1 MLIACE
7 DITERRYAEEAARE
21 SARRFRAL
29 IEHAYDVVLLL
40 DQDGSVLY
48 ASPSVERVLAYAAR
62 ELVGCSAFDFIHPD
76 QAEDARKQSVE
87 AQRRHGSI
95 YASERLIRHKYGN
108 WIWTE
113 STITNLLGEPSVRA
127 FVVNLRDIDARKRA
141 EAALRD
147 SEERFRDYAE
157 TASDWFWETGTDH
170 RFTVISDSLFGAGLG
185 ARRWDLATDLDEHP
199 EKWRI
204 HRAALDAHEPFR
216 GFTYRTIRGDG
227 SRVWVSV
234 SGKPVFDPQ
243 GRFVGYRGVATDVSD
258 RVRADEAER
267 ALQETRMELAQVAR
281 LTSLGELT
289 ASIANEINQPLTAVV
304 INAST
309 ASRWLNA
316 DPPNQAEARRLLASI
331 ARDGWRASD
340 VIGRIRALA
349 KKDPIT
355 MDRLDINDAIR
366 EVIALTRSEIT
377 RSRVTLNAK
386 LADAAPAIV
395 GDRAQLQQVVLNL
408 ILNAVEA
415 MSDGQVRELSIE
427 TRQDDGANALVS
439 VSDTGPGLEAAE
451 ADRVFEAFYSTKPSG
466 IGIGLSICR
475 SIIEQHGGK
484 IWARPN
490 EKRGSTFQFAI
501 PVAAE
506 PTAAAE

>member
-1 MLIACE
+1 
-7 DITERRYAEEAARE
+7 
-21 SARRFRAL
+21 
-29 IEHAYDVVLLL
+29 
-40 DQDGSVLY
+40 
-48 ASPSVERVLAYAAR
+48 
-62 ELVGCSAFDFIHPD
+62 
-76 QAEDARKQSVE
+76 
-87 AQRRHGSI
+87 
-95 YASERLIRHKYGN
+95 
-108 WIWTE
+108 
-113 STITNLLGEPSVRA
+113 
-127 FVVNLRDIDARKRA
+127 
-141 EAALRD
+141 
-147 SEERFRDYAE
+147 
-157 TASDWFWETGTDH
+157 
-170 RFTVISDSLFGAGLG
+170 
-185 ARRWDLATDLDEHP
+185 
-199 EKWRI
+199 
-204 HRAALDAHEPFR
+204 
-216 GFTYRTIRGDG
+216 
-227 SRVWVSV
+227 
-234 SGKPVFDPQ
+234 
-243 GRFVGYRGVATDVSD
+243 
-258 RVRADEAER
+258 
-267 ALQETRMELAQVAR
+267 MELAQVAR